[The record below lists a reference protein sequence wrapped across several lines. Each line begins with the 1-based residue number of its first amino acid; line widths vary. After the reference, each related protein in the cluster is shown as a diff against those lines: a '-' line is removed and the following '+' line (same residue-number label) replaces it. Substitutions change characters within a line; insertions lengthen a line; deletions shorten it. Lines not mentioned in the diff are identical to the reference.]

1 MEQFYIHQCL
11 QKDNIFALQ
20 HLTQHKYM
28 GNQRRIKM
36 VRSLPIHEKPSPKYP
51 GLHTQVNEPSAF
63 VHVACA

>member
-1 MEQFYIHQCL
+1 
-11 QKDNIFALQ
+11 
-20 HLTQHKYM
+20 M